1 MRNIEPLNEKTWER
15 DKVIFSEQKNKE
27 RNGETSLRR
36 GKYFERII
44 KQLLNS
50 AFVGYKEFCGTRR
63 VLSTSAFGASVDN
76 ILLDL
81 QNSICP
87 TQPHSIVANYLLFV
101 RIMFPERVSQEKFHS
116 LDNFSSCQPEALW
129 HVLAQSHAGNGGLII
144 DRRTQAFAD
153 VTSPTR
159 SISLMQLQL
168 LGMLSTGVW
177 ISEIKNQLVQAN
189 CAWGGRYMS
198 LAVRQKSN
206 APS

>member
-1 MRNIEPLNEKTWER
+1 
-15 DKVIFSEQKNKE
+15 
-27 RNGETSLRR
+27 
-36 GKYFERII
+36 
-44 KQLLNS
+44 
-50 AFVGYKEFCGTRR
+50 
-63 VLSTSAFGASVDN
+63 
-76 ILLDL
+76 
-81 QNSICP
+81 
-87 TQPHSIVANYLLFV
+87 
-101 RIMFPERVSQEKFHS
+101 MFPERVSQEKFHS